1 MTRKKTTHNSVKDKS
16 FGLTPPPPPYCKI
29 VTTKV
34 EKYNYTRHQLL
45 VEELATASIY
55 RNVPYK
61 KSVLAIT
68 FYTKQ
73 TLLQSA
79 RIQKPK
85 FSIVYTKQH
94 LN

>member
-1 MTRKKTTHNSVKDKS
+1 MTRKKTTQ
-16 FGLTPPPPPYCKI
+16 
-29 VTTKV
+29 
-34 EKYNYTRHQLL
+34 NYTRHQLL
-45 VEELATASIY
+45 VEALATASIY

-61 KSVLAIT
+61 ESVLAIT

-73 TLLQSA
+73 TLLQPA

-85 FSIVYTKQH
+85 FSIVYAKQH